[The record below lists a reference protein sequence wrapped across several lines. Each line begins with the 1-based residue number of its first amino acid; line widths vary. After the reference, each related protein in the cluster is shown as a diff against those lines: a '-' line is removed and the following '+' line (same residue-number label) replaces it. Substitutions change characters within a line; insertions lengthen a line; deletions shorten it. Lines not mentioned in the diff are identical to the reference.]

1 MLGRLGGEL
10 WQGRGAAGAVER
22 KKKRRGDSEE

>member
-1 MLGRLGGEL
+1 MFGRLGGEL
-10 WQGRGAAGAVER
+10 GESRGATAAVER